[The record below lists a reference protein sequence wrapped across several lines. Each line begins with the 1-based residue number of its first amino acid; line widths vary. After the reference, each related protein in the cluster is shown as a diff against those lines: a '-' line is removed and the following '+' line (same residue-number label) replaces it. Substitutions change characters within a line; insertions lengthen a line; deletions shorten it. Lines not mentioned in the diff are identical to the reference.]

1 MVLAMEKNRRYNNGM
16 TLQQRLSSLFGYRQK
31 TILGAATIIMITVAA
46 SRILG
51 LIRIRLL
58 AHYFGASYELAAYI
72 AAFRLP
78 DTIFELLVGGAIS
91 VAFIPVFTSFL
102 AQDKKEEA
110 WEVACS
116 LINVLIASFIVL
128 SLFIFIFAQ
137 PLVNLIAPGLVKE
150 SPQTL
155 PLMTNLTRMM
165 LISEGFLILASF
177 LTSILHSFQRFLVPA
192 IAPLLYN
199 LGIILGLIFLAPFIG
214 IYAAAIG
221 VIFGAVLYFLIQLP
235 LSLRMG
241 FSWRPVLNI
250 RHPGVKEIGKLMVPR
265 TVGIAATQAQ
275 SIIDLYLSSLLMA
288 KSMVAFSFAQTLS
301 FVPVG
306 VFGVALGQ
314 AVLPSLSF
322 RSASKESDSFK
333 DIFLLSFH
341 QLLFLVMPVVAILIV
356 LRIPVVRLVFGAARF
371 DWEATVLTGR
381 TLALFAL
388 GVAPAASIQILAR
401 AFYALHDTT
410 TPVKIS
416 LITMGLNIIMS
427 VLLIL
432 ILNLPIWGL
441 ALSASLSSL
450 FQAIALL
457 ALLSKKSSGLNFLKL
472 FFPSLKII
480 LAAVLMAFFLYV
492 PMKLLDQLVFDTTRT
507 INLILLTGIAT
518 TVGLIVYIFLAWF
531 LEIEEVAT
539 FLNLARKAVNIR
551 QILVTPSEATG
562 SEA

>member
-1 MVLAMEKNRRYNNGM
+1 
-16 TLQQRLSSLFGYRQK
+16 
-31 TILGAATIIMITVAA
+31 
-46 SRILG
+46 
-51 LIRIRLL
+51 
-58 AHYFGASYELAAYI
+58 
-72 AAFRLP
+72 
-78 DTIFELLVGGAIS
+78 
-91 VAFIPVFTSFL
+91 
-102 AQDKKEEA
+102 
-110 WEVACS
+110 
-116 LINVLIASFIVL
+116 
-128 SLFIFIFAQ
+128 
-137 PLVNLIAPGLVKE
+137 
-150 SPQTL
+150 
-155 PLMTNLTRMM
+155 
-165 LISEGFLILASF
+165 
-177 LTSILHSFQRFLVPA
+177 
-192 IAPLLYN
+192 
-199 LGIILGLIFLAPFIG
+199 
-214 IYAAAIG
+214 
-221 VIFGAVLYFLIQLP
+221 
-235 LSLRMG
+235 
-241 FSWRPVLNI
+241 
-250 RHPGVKEIGKLMVPR
+250 
-265 TVGIAATQAQ
+265 
-275 SIIDLYLSSLLMA
+275 
-288 KSMVAFSFAQTLS
+288 
-301 FVPVG
+301 
-306 VFGVALGQ
+306 
-314 AVLPSLSF
+314 
-322 RSASKESDSFK
+322 
-333 DIFLLSFH
+333 
-341 QLLFLVMPVVAILIV
+341 
-356 LRIPVVRLVFGAARF
+356 VVRLVFGAARF